1 MLMQIISSAIV
12 DTMNQQIKSEFT
24 ASAQYVAIAVYFD
37 DEGLPDLAG
46 FFYRQAEEERMHGMK
61 FVHFM
66 LDAGVKPTIPA
77 THELR
82 NEFTDAADAVRYALE
97 QEVRVTNEINNLVT
111 IAKENKDHTS
121 ENFLQ
126 WFVTEQVEEVS
137 SMTSLLQTIK
147 HAGPSL
153 LLVED
158 YVRRI
163 AAAPAAAG
171 EAE

>member
-1 MLMQIISSAIV
+1 MQIISSAIV

-77 THELR
+77 TRELR
-82 NEFTDAADAVRYALE
+82 NDFSGAADAVAYALE
-97 QEVRVTNEINNLVT
+97 QEVRVTNEINNLVS

-126 WFVTEQVEEVS
+126 WFVNEQVEEVS

-147 HAGPSL
+147 HAGSSL

-163 AAAPAAAG
+163 AAATAEAG
-171 EAE
+171 EA

>member
-1 MLMQIISSAIV
+1 MQIISSAIV
-12 DTMNQQIKSEFT
+12 ETMNQQIKSEFT

-66 LDAGVKPTIPA
+66 LDAGVRPTIPA
-77 THELR
+77 TPELR
-82 NEFTDAADAVRYALE
+82 NEFAGAADAVQYALE

-111 IAKENKDHTS
+111 IAKENKEHTR

-137 SMTSLLQTIK
+137 SMTSLLQTIR

-163 AAAPAAAG
+163 AAAPAPAG

>member
-1 MLMQIISSAIV
+1 MQIISQAIV
-12 DTMNQQIKSEFT
+12 EPMNQQIKSEFT
-24 ASAQYVAIAVYFD
+24 ASAQYVAVAAYFD
-37 DEGLPDLAG
+37 NEGLPDLAG

-77 THELR
+77 TRELR
-82 NEFTDAADAVRYALE
+82 NDFSGAADAVQYALE

-111 IAKENKDHTS
+111 IAKENNDHTS

-147 HAGPSL
+147 HAGSSL

-158 YVRRI
+158 YVRRV
-163 AAAPAAAG
+163 AAANASAEAG
-171 EAE
+171 GAE

>member
-1 MLMQIISSAIV
+1 MQIISSAIV
-12 DTMNQQIKSEFT
+12 ETMNQQIKSEFT

-61 FVHFM
+61 FVRFM

-82 NEFTDAADAVRYALE
+82 NSFSGAADAVQYALE

-163 AAAPAAAG
+163 AAAAATEEAG
-171 EAE
+171 EA